1 MLTQKT
7 WQPAKSAL
15 LSSNNSRCSQYYN
28 TSSAIRAKTHFLG
41 PEGLKSSWICHP
53 KTENRQRLLLKLP
66 WKPHFQKFCKSKMY
80 GNCMKKNCFC
90 WVFSLSHGTIS
101 RLKDLRKTRCPWT
114 TLALSDVAKTN
125 SQALQKSVFTAQ
137 PLAGSWISL
146 KSQSI
151 KNWLQ
156 NSNSGTTLHSL
167 GDTTRQRPHTVF
179 SKQEG
184 NQRCD

>member
-15 LSSNNSRCSQYYN
+15 LSSNNSPCPQYYN

-41 PEGLKSSWICHP
+41 PEGLKSSWICLP
-53 KTENRQRLLLKLP
+53 KRVNKQILLLKLP

-80 GNCMKKNCFC
+80 RNCTKKIASVGSSVWATTQFLG
-90 WVFSLSHGTIS
+90 W
-101 RLKDLRKTRCPWT
+101 KTSGKLDALGLVWHYRCG
-114 TLALSDVAKTN
+114 KN
-125 SQALQKSVFTAQ
+125 SQALQKSVFTAH

-151 KNWLQ
+151 KNRLR
-156 NSNSGTTLHSL
+156 NPNSGTILHNL
-167 GDTTRQRPHTVF
+167 GDTTRQRPCATF
-179 SKQEG
+179 SKWEE